1 MFRKSVSI
9 DLVEPVVCLRGQ
21 PKDKQTINIL
31 RGAIRLGLSHSS
43 IVHSITVQF
52 IGTSKTL
59 WPEASQHWDK
69 HILVDSTIPISKNSL
84 LLKKGTHAFPF
95 EILLSNA
102 LSESI
107 ECGLGHIRY
116 KLLCQVHVKPRFL
129 LIKSILRSQK
139 QVVLIRLPSQE
150 IQQQQCITQTH
161 VINDTGGQ
169 LTLNIERGQLIP
181 GIFLPINFH
190 FNRNCAVK
198 AIDQLSV
205 KLIERQK
212 YKAPSIQTTRILH
225 HEIALSPPNNTNL
238 SLTELANDTSSEI
251 RIVYVVPDK
260 HTLKV
265 RPSTSHPNI
274 RVRHWIQIYT
284 RLRLKDGSIKDLQMD
299 APISVLL
306 SSMDDYLTLPVY
318 NQKEETSSAAATAA
332 AAAAD
337 STPSNLTTNPTVSHA
352 LSSTSIASSLASSMR
367 PNLWLKKL
375 YPIKNTSNRILDD
388 KPYHGTNNNLML
400 LMTAPP
406 PLYEDVR

>member
-31 RGAIRLGLSHSS
+31 RGAVRLHLTHAC
-43 IVHSITVQF
+43 IVHSITIQF
-52 IGTSKTL
+52 IGVSKTL

-69 HILVDSTIPISKNSL
+69 HILVDSIIPISKNSV

-129 LIKSILRSQK
+129 LIKSVLQSQK
-139 QVVLIRLPSQE
+139 QVILVRLPSIENQL
-150 IQQQQCITQTH
+150 QSVTQTH
-161 VINDTGGQ
+161 VINDVGGQ

-181 GIFLPINFH
+181 GTLLPISFH
-190 FNRNCAVK
+190 FNQRCAVR
-198 AIDQLSV
+198 AIEQLSV
-205 KLIERQK
+205 KLVERQK
-212 YKAPSIQTTRILH
+212 YKAPSKQTTRILH
-225 HEIALSPPNNTNL
+225 HEIALSSNNNNQDDDDAL
-238 SLTELANDTSSEI
+238 SLTKSTSDTGSSEI

-274 RVRHWIQIYT
+274 RVRHWIQIHI
-284 RLRLKDGSIKDLQMD
+284 RLLLNDGTIKDLQMD
-299 APISVLL
+299 ASISVLL
-306 SSMDDYLTLPVY
+306 SSMDHYLTLPVY
-318 NQKEETSSAAATAA
+318 NQEPESSTSAGT
-332 AAAAD
+332 
-337 STPSNLTTNPTVSHA
+337 NTTTITTTTTTVSHA
-352 LSSTSIASSLASSMR
+352 LSTTSISSITSSIR
-367 PNLWLKKL
+367 PNSWLKKI
-375 YPIKNTSNRILDD
+375 YPIKNNHNRILDD
-388 KPYHGTNNNLML
+388 KSSHYHNNNNLIM

-406 PLYEDVR
+406 PSYEDIQ

>member
-1 MFRKSVSI
+1 MDSI
-9 DLVEPVVCLRGQ
+9 
-21 PKDKQTINIL
+21 
-31 RGAIRLGLSHSS
+31 
-43 IVHSITVQF
+43 
-52 IGTSKTL
+52 
-59 WPEASQHWDK
+59 
-69 HILVDSTIPISKNSL
+69 IPISKNSL

-139 QVVLIRLPSQE
+139 PIVLIRLPSQE
-150 IQQQQCITQTH
+150 NNQQCITQTH
-161 VINDTGGQ
+161 VINGSGGQ

-181 GIFLPINFH
+181 GIFLPITFT
-190 FNRNCAVK
+190 FNQKCAVH

-205 KLIERQK
+205 KLVERQK
-212 YKAPSIQTTRILH
+212 YKAPSMQTTRILH
-225 HEIALSPPNNTNL
+225 HEIALSPNTNNL

-284 RLRLKDGSIKDLQMD
+284 RLLLKDGTIKDLQMD
-299 APISVLL
+299 APIAVLL

-318 NQKEETSSAAATAA
+318 NQEEPVSTIIPADPATTA
-332 AAAAD
+332 
-337 STPSNLTTNPTVSHA
+337 TTTATTVSHA
-352 LSSTSIASSLASSMR
+352 LSSTSIASSLASSIR
-367 PNLWLKKL
+367 PNTWLKKL
-375 YPIKNTSNRILDD
+375 YPIKNPNNRILDD
-388 KPYHGTNNNLML
+388 KSSHYTNNNLML

-406 PLYEDVR
+406 PLYEDVH

>member
-1 MFRKSVSI
+1 M
-9 DLVEPVVCLRGQ
+9 
-21 PKDKQTINIL
+21 
-31 RGAIRLGLSHSS
+31 
-43 IVHSITVQF
+43 
-52 IGTSKTL
+52 
-59 WPEASQHWDK
+59 
-69 HILVDSTIPISKNSL
+69 
-84 LLKKGTHAFPF
+84 
-95 EILLSNA
+95 
-102 LSESI
+102 
-107 ECGLGHIRY
+107 
-116 KLLCQVHVKPRFL
+116 HVKPRFL

-139 QVVLIRLPSQE
+139 PVVLIRLPSQE
-150 IQQQQCITQTH
+150 NQQQQCITQTH

-181 GIFLPINFH
+181 GIFLPISFNF
-190 FNRNCAVK
+190 NQKCAVN

-212 YKAPSIQTTRILH
+212 YKAPSMQSTRILH

-238 SLTELANDTSSEI
+238 SLTKLANDTSSEI

-284 RLRLKDGSIKDLQMD
+284 RLLLQDGSIKDLQMD

-318 NQKEETSSAAATAA
+318 NQEEVTPD
-332 AAAAD
+332 D
-337 STPSNLTTNPTVSHA
+337 SNITTNATVSHA
-352 LSSTSIASSLASSMR
+352 LSSTSIASSLASSIR

-375 YPIKNTSNRILDD
+375 YPIKNTHNRILDD
-388 KPYHGTNNNLML
+388 KSSHYTNNNLML

-406 PLYEDVR
+406 PLYEDVH